1 MIIQTYSIIFKMV
14 ELQREVSR
22 DKEERRALE
31 DQMREEREL
40 WQGEQQANNQHIQE
54 LSREVTNI

>member
-1 MIIQTYSIIFKMV
+1 MV

-31 DQMREEREL
+31 EQIREEREL
-40 WQGEQQANNQHIQE
+40 WRGEQQANNQHIQE
-54 LSREVTNI
+54 LSREVTNIYILNM